1 MRYLR
6 EFSALLAPLCWSV
19 AILLYR
25 KVGTSASPEAMTLFK
40 NVVALGLLLLTMAAL
55 GEGFPTDRPG
65 VDWLRLA
72 LSGILGLAVADTFLF
87 HALKRIGAARVAI
100 LDTVYAPI
108 VVTLAWL
115 FLGDVLPGSF
125 LVGGLLVVAGVA
137 VANRQGE
144 RSPVDAREALV
155 GSLFCLLAVSGT
167 GVGVILSKPVLEG
180 AHVVEVTATRMGFG
194 VAAQLL
200 WSGLRGDRT
209 VFGAFL
215 PSSGAWRWLLP
226 ASFVGTYL
234 AMLLWM
240 GGFKWAPA
248 SVAAVLNQLATVYIL
263 ILARLVL
270 HEPVTGRQFLG
281 GAAAVVGAMVVM
293 WGRAAGG

>member
-1 MRYLR
+1 MRYLG

-19 AILLYR
+19 AVVLYR
-25 KVGTSASPEAMTLFK
+25 KVGTSATPEAMTLFK
-40 NVVALGLLLLTMAAL
+40 NVVALGLLLLTLAAL
-55 GEGFPTDRPG
+55 GEGFPSDRTG
-65 VDWLRLA
+65 SDWARLA
-72 LSGILGLAVADTFLF
+72 LSGILGLAMADTFLF

-100 LDTVYAPI
+100 IDTVYAPI

-125 LVGGLLVVAGVA
+125 LLGGVLVIAGVA

-144 RSPVDAREALV
+144 LTPVDAREAAV
-155 GSLFCLLAVSGT
+155 GSLFGVLAVSGT
-167 GVGVILSKPVLEG
+167 AVGVILSKPVLEG
-180 AHVVEVTATRMGFG
+180 SHLVEVTATRMGFG
-194 VAAQLL
+194 VLAQLL

-209 VFGAFL
+209 VLGAFQ

-263 ILARLVL
+263 ILARVALD
-270 HEPVTGRQFLG
+270 EPVARHQFVG
-281 GAAAVVGAMVVM
+281 GGLAVVGAIVVM
-293 WGRAAGG
+293 WGRATGT